1 MKQATAS
8 ATIGRPTQGS
18 AIHPRRADARILAV
32 LGNHD
37 GSSSDLEAWRL
48 EAGAATGEMSA
59 TTLSWPGEIYS
70 LSHIAVPFRPD
81 DPVYGDGSVLE
92 GGTGIVLGALSPRGE
107 RGMLRLSADYFM
119 RARYNPFFAYQAKR
133 LTAWLEAL

>member
-1 MKQATAS
+1 MRAGTASGETQATAL
-8 ATIGRPTQGS
+8 RW
-18 AIHPRRADARILAV
+18 PRQ
-32 LGNHD
+32 
-37 GSSSDLEAWRL
+37 
-48 EAGAATGEMSA
+48 
-59 TTLSWPGEIYS
+59 IYS
-70 LSHIAVPFRPD
+70 LSHIALPFPPQ
-81 DPVYGDGSVLE
+81 DPIYGDGSVVE